1 MSPIRR
7 FFLRNLGLKAFSLLL
22 AFLLWN
28 QVTSQDT
35 VQGTV
40 SAPVVFRNMPEGLE
54 ISNDLP
60 SQVDVNLRTR
70 RGEATIENA
79 TVVIDLKG
87 REAGPSVVNLTEDN
101 VQRTSGID
109 VLGISPTLL
118 KVELEATS
126 SKRVKVAPQLSGEPA
141 EGYRVVTLNSV
152 PPDILVSGP
161 ASAVQDV
168 TMVAT
173 DLIDVAGRRAS
184 LTEEVFIE
192 LEDKRL
198 RVGGE
203 ASVSVVVTIEEKRR
217 AIAIAKVGVRVQ
229 PDGGSVRLYTRT
241 VRLSGTVPLSYTGN
255 LQADL
260 FEAVVN
266 LTDYEPQTDPYE
278 IAPEIIVPEEYSGVF
293 RLVRVTPETVRVRK
307 SP

>member
-1 MSPIRR
+1 
-7 FFLRNLGLKAFSLLL
+7 
-22 AFLLWN
+22 
-28 QVTSQDT
+28 
-35 VQGTV
+35 
-40 SAPVVFRNMPEGLE
+40 MPEGLE
-54 ISNDLP
+54 ISSDP
-60 SQVDVNLRTR
+60 PGQVDVNLRTR

-79 TVVIDLKG
+79 TVVIDLRG

-109 VLGISPTLL
+109 VLGISPALL
-118 KVELEATS
+118 KLELEATS

-161 ASAVQDV
+161 SSAVQDV

-173 DLIDVAGRRAS
+173 DLIDVAGRRES

-229 PDGGSVRLYTRT
+229 PEGGSARLYTRT

-266 LTDYEPQTDPYE
+266 LTDYESQTDPYE

>member
-54 ISNDLP
+54 ISSDP
-60 SQVDVNLRTR
+60 PGQVDVNLRTR

-79 TVVIDLKG
+79 TVVIDLRG

-109 VLGISPTLL
+109 VLGISPALL
-118 KVELEATS
+118 KLELEATS

-161 ASAVQDV
+161 SSAVQDV

-173 DLIDVAGRRAS
+173 DLIDVAGRRES

-229 PDGGSVRLYTRT
+229 PEGGSARLYTRT

-266 LTDYEPQTDPYE
+266 LTDYESQTDPYE